1 MKESQ
6 FRGYILNLTVFV
18 SVIYFVTHF
27 TMTVMPLI
35 MSRWIVS
42 TKSSTKIRFKQT
54 FCETD
59 RQRDTIMPLLNII
72 SELLILIVC

>member
-35 MSRWIVS
+35 ISRWIVS
-42 TKSSTKIRFKQT
+42 TKSSTKIRVKQT
-54 FCETD
+54 FYETN
-59 RQRDTIMPLLNII
+59 RQTERHNNAHNEYNI
-72 SELLILIVC
+72 